1 MTLSHSDAS
10 SPFHP
15 TPTLSLNCAHVVQ
28 YFFAFALLMNGES
41 LDVFY
46 RGEAILLHWAGMGED
61 ESEWHFNWYI
71 QRCVRV

>member
-1 MTLSHSDAS
+1 
-10 SPFHP
+10 
-15 TPTLSLNCAHVVQ
+15 
-28 YFFAFALLMNGES
+28 MNGES